1 MTQLVVACIAF
12 VGAHF
17 LLSHP
22 LRAPLVARMGEGPFL
37 GLYSL
42 LAFATLAWVAYA
54 FYMAPK
60 GAPLWEGFGDALWI
74 VATALML
81 IASILFA
88 GSLAKNPA
96 APNPAGAHD
105 LDRPATGV
113 FAITRH
119 AMMWAFAFWGV
130 AHILVRPTVANIVL
144 CVAIIV
150 LALVGAALQD
160 RKKEKLFGDEWRRW
174 EGRTSFLPFGRQLS
188 GAVGWSMA
196 VPTMRTVIFGSV
208 VWLLLTLAHGSI
220 GAGLWRWLP

>member
-1 MTQLVVACIAF
+1 MTELIIACILF
-12 VGAHF
+12 VGTHF

-42 LAFATLAWVAYA
+42 VAFATLAWVAYA

-60 GAPLWEGFGDALWI
+60 GAPLWDGFGDALWI

-88 GSLAKNPA
+88 GSMTKNPA
-96 APNPAGAHD
+96 VPNPEGAHD

-119 AMMWAFAFWGV
+119 AMMWAFALWGI

-144 CVAIIV
+144 CVTIIV

-160 RKKEKLFGDEWRRW
+160 RKKERLFGEQWRAW

-188 GAVGWSMA
+188 GAVGWKMA
-196 VPTMRTVIFGSV
+196 VPSMRSV
-208 VWLLLTLAHGSI
+208 LLGILVWLLLTLAHGSI
-220 GAGLWRWLP
+220 GAGLWRWLS